1 MREKARRRQSRLQ
14 HESINIFEKQV
25 ERDEWSYVIYES
37 DTLDMQVLPIKRVL
51 K

>member
-1 MREKARRRQSRLQ
+1 MRETARHQQSRFQ
-14 HESINIFEKQV
+14 HASIKIFEKQV
-25 ERDEWSYVIYES
+25 EKDERAYVIYES